1 MTEKDLLLRRSG
13 GGSFLGPRGPAL
25 LLAAGAC
32 FVLVAAGAAFAED
45 NARGLN
51 MEALLAMMRNFVMV
65 MRLIMMFVV
74 VIWGFAIGLLM
85 HLGEQNAKRALSE
98 YFMSAFFV
106 FCSTAIADAI
116 LAVTIGKFTLK

>member
-1 MTEKDLLLRRSG
+1 MSEKGLYPGRIGD
-13 GGSFLGPRGPAL
+13 GSFLGPRGPAVW
-25 LLAAGAC
+25 LAAGVY
-32 FVLVAAGAAFAED
+32 FVLAGAFPAYAD
-45 NARGLN
+45 ARGLN

-65 MRLIMMFVV
+65 MRLIMMFVMI
-74 VIWGFAIGLLM
+74 IWGIAIGLLM
-85 HLGEQNAKRALSE
+85 HIGEQNAKRALSE